1 MLFSCCIEGI
11 LTVDHRLWTK
21 KLNQPSVNRAIL
33 SEKLSSYL
41 ALLEQKV
48 RLDNAMGEHSV
59 NIHAENLL
67 IKLLNGVFDCQLQN
81 ANYVR
86 EANYPA
92 LDLIDPER
100 KIAFQIT
107 ATSKIEKV
115 LHTLKKVVKY
125 HQDKEFESIYVFI
138 ITEKQRPEYYQRHE
152 PKIQEI
158 LGDKLKFDLHTH
170 ILDRKELL
178 KRIKAENDLEK
189 LEQLL
194 DELSQEFKGLEL
206 GKTPSPL
213 MAAMTFHPQDLELAS
228 KVCLGLLEKRINVY
242 SNSKALQEEMERTR
256 FGDFF
261 MYSQEDIPPSVNY
274 CILLLT
280 PAMHKDQ
287 YKFKAQDPIF
297 TQMYK
302 RKDVMLPC
310 AIGIQAK
317 KFEEMPF
324 VEDILSGPGKGMQA
338 AIDRIEKEIKSREEG
353 FKVRDYQDFL
363 QVLNYYKPRAKF
375 KRVDGFADKSSRV
388 GYSLYKTQDRV
399 TRQMEY
405 YLYLYEGANLKQTF
419 KHLKATHKDIFLKRN
434 TLIILLPKARHA
446 RNIANRK
453 EEVRNK
459 FNPTNL
465 FFIDEFLL
473 EFCTTTQF
481 EDSPEAQEFLNI
493 RNFVFP
499 YLINDRITKE
509 QEAEW
514 IEKGYLKN
522 WLFYPDEPILVI
534 KGWGGIGKTTLA
546 RSVSDMY
553 AEERPNAKVIFIESQ
568 EIIEHL
574 MREYRDIEEMD
585 IYHFYEANHNSFG
598 QEEEERMT
606 RDLFRIHLDNGN
618 ILVILDGLDEIIS
631 KLPRFDVNRFV
642 QSTLSYVSGFGQGKI
657 LITCRNYFWDKTLPF
672 DRDLLTLKLLPFD
685 RLKAK
690 AFFTARYPHSPKLV
704 EKAMKVAQG
713 FNITNNGGKE
723 EFLPYVLDVVGKIV
737 ESDRLLLSKDASFDS
752 QFLNPHY
759 KNDYL
764 LYRICFRETKRIQQI
779 SVDKQVEF
787 LIHFATFFNGQ
798 IHENQLEEVFENST
812 LQKIDRA
819 QIEAFKSHPLLRVAN
834 RKISFQ
840 YDFFEEFF
848 KSLYL
853 SRFIEIDSAEEP
865 TSTLIHLL
873 ANDCKYDLGLVK
885 EVSNRIHST
894 EWNEEKILRISYV
907 LDCIKNFQS
916 PDFNKRL
923 INKALSGLFTLA
935 LTLNHKHKENNPEQN
950 TQLMQD
956 LFSHPEAQGQIERMC
971 IFNLISHS
979 IRFNLEGIQLN
990 NCHIDSFDSFWE
1002 CRFDEKTLF
1011 SHSTIVNLKAP
1022 TYRFSAQTH
1031 NFHNCQIDASVENVL
1046 QQQIRAEKSEKQQV
1060 ADILGKYLNFFF
1072 SHGRLSPQ
1080 YYEGTKGIKWRYGK
1094 LQQNLFKADK
1104 ITRAL
1109 IHEGVLEEIAQN
1121 GKSKLQVSLPFKE
1134 EVYQFSREG
1143 TMSSRIN
1150 ELVDQLQKL
1159 K

>member
-1 MLFSCCIEGI
+1 M
-11 LTVDHRLWTK
+11 
-21 KLNQPSVNRAIL
+21 NRAIL

-67 IKLLNGVFDCQLQN
+67 INLLNGIFDCQLQN

-92 LDLIDPER
+92 LDLIDPKR

-107 ATSKIEKV
+107 ATNRVEKV
-115 LHTLKKVVKY
+115 IKTLEKVIRY
-125 HQDKEFESIYVFI
+125 HQDQEFNEIYVFI
-138 ITEKQRPEYYQRHE
+138 ITEKQRPEYYQKHQQ
-152 PKIQEI
+152 KIQEV
-158 LGDKLKFDLHTH
+158 LGDKLSFNVDTH

-178 KRIKAENDLEK
+178 KRIKGENDLDK
-189 LEQLL
+189 LEHLL
-194 DELSQEFKGLEL
+194 DDLSQEFKGLEL

-228 KVCLGLLEKRINVY
+228 KICLGLLEKRINVY
-242 SNSKALQEEMERTR
+242 ANSAELREAMERTR
-256 FGDFF
+256 FADYFIYAPQG
-261 MYSQEDIPPSVNY
+261 IPPSVNY

-287 YKFKAQDPIF
+287 YEFKAKDPIF

-310 AIGIQAK
+310 AVGIQAN

-324 VEDILSGPGKGMQA
+324 SGDILSGPGRGMQA
-338 AIDRIEKEIKSREEG
+338 VIDRLEKEIKSREEG

-363 QVLNYYKPRAKF
+363 QVLNYYKPRAMF
-375 KRVDGFADKSSRV
+375 ERVDGFADKSSRV

-405 YLYLYEGANLKQTF
+405 YLYLYEGANLKQTHR
-419 KHLKATHKDIFLKRN
+419 HLKGAHRDIFLKRN
-434 TLIILLPKARHA
+434 TLVILLPKPRHT
-446 RNIANRK
+446 RNQANRK
-453 EEVRNK
+453 IEVRNK
-459 FNPTNL
+459 FTPTNL
-465 FFIDEFLL
+465 FYIDEFLL

-481 EDSPEAQEFLNI
+481 DATQEVQEFLNI

-499 YLINDRITKE
+499 YLINDRLVNT
-509 QEAEW
+509 QDAEW
-514 IEKGYLKN
+514 INKGYLKD
-522 WLFYPDEPILVI
+522 WLYYPDEPILVI

-546 RSVSDMY
+546 RSVSDTY
-553 AEERPNAKVIFIESQ
+553 TQERPNAKVIFIESQ

-585 IYHFYEANHNSFG
+585 IYHFYEANQNSFG

-631 KLPRFDVNRFV
+631 KLPRFDVNRFI
-642 QSTLSYVSGFGQGKI
+642 QSTLRYVSGFGQGKI
-657 LITCRNYFWDKTLPF
+657 LITCRNYFWDKNQSF
-672 DRDLLTLKLLPFD
+672 DRDILTLKLLPFD
-685 RLKAK
+685 KAKAK
-690 AFFTARYPHSPKLV
+690 AFFTARYPHTPKLV
-704 EKAMKVAQG
+704 DKAMKVAQG

-723 EFLPYVLDVVGKIV
+723 EFLPYVLDVVGKII
-737 ESDRLLLSKDASFDS
+737 ESDKLLLSKDASFDS
-752 QFLNPHY
+752 RFLNAHY

-779 SVDKQVEF
+779 TVDKQIEF

-798 IHENQLEEVFENST
+798 IHEDQLEEVFENST

-819 QIEAFKSHPLLRVAN
+819 QIEAFKSHPLLRVDN
-834 RKISFQ
+834 RKICFQ

-853 SRFIEIDSAEEP
+853 SRFIEIDSTEEP
-865 TSTLIHLL
+865 TPTLIRLL

-885 EVSNRIHST
+885 EVSNRISSAD
-894 EWNEEKILRISYV
+894 WNEEKILRISYV
-907 LDCIKNFQS
+907 LDCIKNFDS
-916 PDFNKRL
+916 PDFNERQL
-923 INKALSGLFTLA
+923 NKALSGLFTLA
-935 LTLNHKHKENNPEQN
+935 LTLHHKHVENSPEQN
-950 TQLMQD
+950 THLMRD
-956 LFSHPEAQGQIERMC
+956 LFAHPEKQNQIERMC

-979 IRFNLEGIQLN
+979 IRFNFDGLHLHS
-990 NCHIDSFDSFWE
+990 CHFDSYDSFWE

-1011 SHSTIVNLKAP
+1011 SHSTLVNLKAP
-1022 TYRFSAQTH
+1022 SYRFTAQPQH
-1031 NFHNCQIDASVENVL
+1031 FHNCQLDASVENVL

-1060 ADILGKYLNFFF
+1060 SDILGKYLNFFF
-1072 SHGRLSPQ
+1072 SHGRLSTQ
-1080 YYEGTKGIKWRYGK
+1080 RYEGTKGIKWRFGK

-1104 ITRAL
+1104 MTREL
-1109 IHEGVLEEIAQN
+1109 IQVGVLEEVSQN
-1121 GKSKLQVSLPFKE
+1121 GRPKLQVSADYKE

-1150 ELVDQLQKL
+1150 EVVERLQQLK
-1159 K
+1159 